1 MTTCC
6 PEVFGSD
13 PVNVKWS
20 VVRGDT
26 STLRVDFLFDDEVTS
41 YDTET
46 WTYVSNAYDPKTD
59 IIDELTVTE
68 GDGYA
73 EISIPSEISANWGT
87 MYSGR
92 VAELNF
98 DLKVTFSDNTVWT
111 PLVGVISVIGNVSN
125 TL

>member
-13 PVNVKWS
+13 PVNVKWNI
-20 VVRGDT
+20 VRGDT
-26 STLRVDFLFDDEVTS
+26 STLRVDFLQNDETTN
-41 YDTET
+41 YDTDT

-73 EISIPSEISANWGT
+73 EISIPSDISANWGT
-87 MYSGR
+87 LYSGI

-98 DLKVTFSDNTVWT
+98 DLRVTFADNTVWT
-111 PLVGVISVIGNVSN
+111 PLVGVITVIGNVSN

>member
-13 PVNVKWS
+13 PVNIKWT

-26 STLRVDFLFDDEVTS
+26 STLRVDFLFDDEVTN
-41 YDTET
+41 YNTET
-46 WTYVSNAYDPKTD
+46 WAYASSAYDPKTD
-59 IIDELTVTE
+59 IIDELTVTA

-73 EISIPSEISANWGT
+73 EISIPSDISANWGT
-87 MYSGR
+87 LFSGK

-98 DLKVTFSDNTVWT
+98 DLKVTFDDNKVWT
-111 PLVGVISVIGNVSN
+111 PVVGVISVIGNVSN